1 MNLIKMIASLAL
13 TWIVV
18 MVLWTIINY
27 NAILA
32 YSRKELGIIPM
43 IAVNNS
49 FDTWSTGALII
60 GAIIGAV
67 LITKKD
73 TA

>member
-13 TWIVV
+13 TWVV
-18 MVLWTIINY
+18 TMILWTIANY
-27 NAILA
+27 NAVLA
-32 YSRKELGIIPM
+32 YSRQELGIIPM

-49 FDTWSTGALII
+49 FDTWSTGALIV

-67 LITKKD
+67 LITKK
-73 TA
+73 AA